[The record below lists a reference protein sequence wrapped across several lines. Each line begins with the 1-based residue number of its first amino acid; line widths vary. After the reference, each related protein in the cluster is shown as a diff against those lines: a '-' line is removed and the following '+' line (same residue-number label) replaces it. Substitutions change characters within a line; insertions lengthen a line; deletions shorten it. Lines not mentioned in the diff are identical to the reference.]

1 MRIDHLVYAVP
12 DLEAGV
18 AEFAERFGVRAAGGG
33 QHVGL
38 GTHNR
43 LLALGP
49 HTYLELV
56 APDPA
61 QPEPALPRPFGVG
74 GMAGP
79 GLVGW
84 ALACTDVD
92 RAREDAAARGLD
104 PGPVIDG
111 ERHTPEGAVVRWRLT
126 TNALQG
132 GVIPF
137 LISWGATPSPATT
150 APQGLVLEAFHV
162 EHPEDVSAQ
171 LRALGTDVE
180 VRQGPEPALKARV
193 SGPRGTHTL
202 STWST
207 PEPR

>member
-18 AEFAERFGVRAAGGG
+18 DEFERLFGVRAAGGG
-33 QHVGL
+33 QHVGM

-49 HTYLELV
+49 HTYLELI

-61 QPEPALPRPFGVG
+61 QPEPALPRPFGVD
-74 GMAGP
+74 GMTGP

-84 ALACTDVD
+84 ALATDD
-92 RAREDAAARGLD
+92 IDAARDHAAANGHD

-111 ERHTPEGAVVRWRLT
+111 QRRTPEGGLVTWRLT
-126 TNALQG
+126 TNALRG

-137 LISWGATPSPATT
+137 LISWGTTPSPATT
-150 APQGLVLEAFHV
+150 APQGLELRHFHV
-162 EHPEDVSAQ
+162 EHPDDITPQ
-171 LRALGTDVE
+171 LRALQADVE
-180 VRQGPEPALKARV
+180 TAKGPEPALTARI
-193 SGPRGTHTL
+193 SGPGGTHTL